1 MHADCAFAI
10 GHGHEVCQDY
20 AVAGEGPGGP
30 YAVLADG
37 CSSSPDTDVG
47 ARLLVR
53 CLERPFSTMSAF
65 EPPAFGA
72 LYSTAVGQAAAH
84 AAALGLDARALDA
97 TIVAVRVAGD
107 RWVASCYGDGAI
119 AVVGRC
125 GTLQIVEVEYARG
138 YTRYVSYIASPER
151 ALAFARCEGN
161 TKLVT
166 TYHVAT
172 DGTVFS
178 KQTVASAEPFE
189 VLSGN
194 VRDVVAVAAMSDG
207 ARSVTTAGGGET
219 WRAREPVA
227 LAECA
232 AELVAFKTSRGAF
245 VRRRLRRFL
254 DDCAD
259 RGWQLGDDLS
269 VAAIHT

>member
-10 GHGHEVCQDY
+10 GRGHEVCQDY

-30 YAVLADG
+30 YAILADG

-53 CLERPFSTMSAF
+53 CLERPFAAMSAF
-65 EPPAFGA
+65 ETPSFGA
-72 LYSTAVGQAAAH
+72 LYSASVEEAGAH
-84 AAALGLDARALDA
+84 AAALGLDARSLDA
-97 TIVAVRVAGD
+97 TIVAVRVAGE

-119 AVVGRC
+119 AVVGRS
-125 GTLQIVEVEYARG
+125 GTIEIVEVEYARG
-138 YTRYVSYIASPER
+138 CPRYVSYIASPER

-166 TYHVAT
+166 RSHVSV
-172 DGTVFS
+172 DGVVLS
-178 KQTVASAEPFE
+178 KQTTPSAEPFE
-189 VLSGN
+189 VLSGY
-194 VRDVVAVAAMSDG
+194 VRDVVAVCATSDG
-207 ARSVTTAGGGET
+207 ARAVTAPGGGET

-227 LAECA
+227 LAECV
-232 AELVAFKTSRGAF
+232 AELVAFKTARGAF

-254 DDCAD
+254 DDCAR

-269 VAAIHT
+269 VAAIHR